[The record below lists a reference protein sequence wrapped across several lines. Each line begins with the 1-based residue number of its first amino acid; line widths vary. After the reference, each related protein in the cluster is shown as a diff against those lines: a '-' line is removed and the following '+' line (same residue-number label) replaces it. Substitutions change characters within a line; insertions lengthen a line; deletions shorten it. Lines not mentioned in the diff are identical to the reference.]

1 MIVAAAGRTFVVQSV
16 ISSAPL
22 AALERDGG
30 NGRLVSFLHGN
41 RTAADNAGGD
51 SGWGRGGSDELL
63 GTQTGRDLGIPT
75 SACNLSAHRGKR
87 RTDVAGGIRS
97 GRVIEAQKIWPVIE
111 DMDHLPAPSTRRI
124 AIYTSRPDS
133 PLAANQ
139 LAAIQRYACAM
150 GWVTVAIVESD
161 EQRLLD
167 LAATHA
173 LDLVL
178 CWRTSDLRRAE
189 SLVQRLS
196 VHSIELL
203 AVAQSCTALM
213 E

>member
-1 MIVAAAGRTFVVQSV
+1 
-16 ISSAPL
+16 
-22 AALERDGG
+22 
-30 NGRLVSFLHGN
+30 
-41 RTAADNAGGD
+41 
-51 SGWGRGGSDELL
+51 
-63 GTQTGRDLGIPT
+63 
-75 SACNLSAHRGKR
+75 
-87 RTDVAGGIRS
+87 
-97 GRVIEAQKIWPVIE
+97 
-111 DMDHLPAPSTRRI
+111 MDHLPAPSTRRI

-139 LAAIQRYACAM
+139 LAAIQRYACGM

>member
-1 MIVAAAGRTFVVQSV
+1 MSDAASHGFLRAPGRQS
-16 ISSAPL
+16 
-22 AALERDGG
+22 
-30 NGRLVSFLHGN
+30 
-41 RTAADNAGGD
+41 GD
-51 SGWGRGGSDELL
+51 
-63 GTQTGRDLGIPT
+63 
-75 SACNLSAHRGKR
+75 
-87 RTDVAGGIRS
+87 V
-97 GRVIEAQKIWPVIE
+97 EARPPKKVWPVIE
-111 DMDHLPAPSTRRI
+111 DMDPLPAPLTRRVV
-124 AIYTSRPDS
+124 IYTPRPDS
-133 PLAANQ
+133 PWAANQ

-150 GWVTVAIVESD
+150 GWATVAIVESD
-161 EQRLLD
+161 ERRLLD

-178 CWRTSDLRRAE
+178 CWRTSDLRHAE

>member
-1 MIVAAAGRTFVVQSV
+1 
-16 ISSAPL
+16 
-22 AALERDGG
+22 
-30 NGRLVSFLHGN
+30 
-41 RTAADNAGGD
+41 
-51 SGWGRGGSDELL
+51 
-63 GTQTGRDLGIPT
+63 
-75 SACNLSAHRGKR
+75 
-87 RTDVAGGIRS
+87 
-97 GRVIEAQKIWPVIE
+97 
-111 DMDHLPAPSTRRI
+111 MDHLPAPSTRRI

-161 EQRLLD
+161 EKRLLD

-173 LDLVL
+173 LDL
-178 CWRTSDLRRAE
+178 CSAGGPATSDARSPWLNDCV
-189 SLVQRLS
+189 L
-196 VHSIELL
+196 HSIELL

>member
-1 MIVAAAGRTFVVQSV
+1 M
-16 ISSAPL
+16 
-22 AALERDGG
+22 
-30 NGRLVSFLHGN
+30 
-41 RTAADNAGGD
+41 
-51 SGWGRGGSDELL
+51 
-63 GTQTGRDLGIPT
+63 
-75 SACNLSAHRGKR
+75 
-87 RTDVAGGIRS
+87 
-97 GRVIEAQKIWPVIE
+97 IE
-111 DMDHLPAPSTRRI
+111 DVDQLPAPSTRRI

-139 LAAIQRYACAM
+139 LVAIQRYACGM

-178 CWRTSDLRRAE
+178 CWRTSDLRHAE

-196 VHSIELL
+196 VHRIELL

>member
-1 MIVAAAGRTFVVQSV
+1 M
-16 ISSAPL
+16 AP
-22 AALERDGG
+22 
-30 NGRLVSFLHGN
+30 
-41 RTAADNAGGD
+41 
-51 SGWGRGGSDELL
+51 
-63 GTQTGRDLGIPT
+63 
-75 SACNLSAHRGKR
+75 
-87 RTDVAGGIRS
+87 
-97 GRVIEAQKIWPVIE
+97 IE
-111 DMDHLPAPSTRRI
+111 DMDHLPAPSARRI

-133 PLAANQ
+133 LLAANQ
-139 LAAIQRYACAM
+139 LAAIQRYAGGM

-173 LDLVL
+173 CDLVL
-178 CWRTSDLRRAE
+178 RWRTSDLRPAE

-196 VHSIELL
+196 VHNIELL

>member
-1 MIVAAAGRTFVVQSV
+1 MS
-16 ISSAPL
+16 
-22 AALERDGG
+22 
-30 NGRLVSFLHGN
+30 NG
-41 RTAADNAGGD
+41 
-51 SGWGRGGSDELL
+51 
-63 GTQTGRDLGIPT
+63 
-75 SACNLSAHRGKR
+75 
-87 RTDVAGGIRS
+87 
-97 GRVIEAQKIWPVIE
+97 
-111 DMDHLPAPSTRRI
+111 
-124 AIYTSRPDS
+124 
-133 PLAANQ
+133 
-139 LAAIQRYACAM
+139 
-150 GWVTVAIVESD
+150 
-161 EQRLLD
+161 LLD

>member
-1 MIVAAAGRTFVVQSV
+1 MSGA
-16 ISSAPL
+16 
-22 AALERDGG
+22 
-30 NGRLVSFLHGN
+30 VSRFQRPDDIH
-41 RTAADNAGGD
+41 
-51 SGWGRGGSDELL
+51 
-63 GTQTGRDLGIPT
+63 
-75 SACNLSAHRGKR
+75 
-87 RTDVAGGIRS
+87 V
-97 GRVIEAQKIWPVIE
+97 EASPPKQAWPVIE
-111 DMDHLPAPSTRRI
+111 EMDHLRAPSTRRI
-124 AIYTSRPDS
+124 AIYISRPDS

-167 LAATHA
+167 LAATRA
-173 LDLVL
+173 FDLVL
-178 CWRTSDLRRAE
+178 CWRTSDLRPAA

-196 VHSIELL
+196 VHGIELL

>member
-1 MIVAAAGRTFVVQSV
+1 MPWAIWEVPHGWAVLQAGLVAVGAITVGPSLFVFARPAGSKQM
-16 ISSAPL
+16 L
-22 AALERDGG
+22 KL
-30 NGRLVSFLHGN
+30 GRPKKV
-41 RTAADNAGGD
+41 
-51 SGWGRGGSDELL
+51 
-63 GTQTGRDLGIPT
+63 
-75 SACNLSAHRGKR
+75 
-87 RTDVAGGIRS
+87 
-97 GRVIEAQKIWPVIE
+97 WPVIE

>member
-75 SACNLSAHRGKR
+75 SACSLSAHRGKR

-133 PLAANQ
+133 LLAANQ

-161 EQRLLD
+161 EQASLTLLQRTRLTWCY
-167 LAATHA
+167 AGGPA
-173 LDLVL
+173 
-178 CWRTSDLRRAE
+178 TSDARSPWFNDCLYIASNFWQWRRAA
-189 SLVQRLS
+189 
-196 VHSIELL
+196 LL
-203 AVAQSCTALM
+203 
-213 E
+213 